1 MKYFSIFILLISL
14 TISCNVAHKK
24 ISDQQK
30 GKIMF
35 TSKRDGNFEVYLMD
49 DDSTNVVNLTNNAST
64 DYGLNW
70 SPDGK
75 HILFY
80 SNRSG
85 NEDVWRINSDG
96 TNPINLT
103 NATSN
108 ERSATY
114 SPDGK
119 TIAFISDRDEKTS
132 DLYLMNAD
140 GSDVKRITTN
150 KLYCESP
157 VWTKDGKNIL
167 FTLEVKDVIKEAKKD
182 NKDRK
187 SKNTKKNKK
196 TTKEKKEDTSFN
208 GELFMVNVNG
218 NNQRRLTYRS
228 GFDSGAS
235 ISPNGKKIAFYG
247 KSEAGFTD
255 IYIMTMNG
263 TEIQN
268 LTNDQAEDYSPS
280 WSPDGNWISFT
291 SGNSTNYDIWKIN
304 VDTKE
309 RIRLTSN
316 PKRDETPY
324 FKP

>member
-1 MKYFSIFILLISL
+1 MKYLPTFILLVSL
-14 TISCNVAHKK
+14 TVSCNVAHKK
-24 ISDQQK
+24 ITDKNK

-35 TSKRDGNFEVYLMD
+35 TSKRDGNFDVYLMN
-49 DDSTNVVNLTNNAST
+49 DDSTNVVNLTNDPST

-85 NEDVWRINSDG
+85 NEEIWRMNPDG
-96 TNPINLT
+96 SNPVNLT
-103 NATSN
+103 NAPSN

-119 TIAFISDRDEKTS
+119 KIVFISDRDEKTN

-150 KLYCESP
+150 KSYCESP
-157 VWTKDGKNIL
+157 VWTKDGQNIV
-167 FTLEVKDVIKEAKKD
+167 FTLEIKEVFKDVKKD
-182 NKDRK
+182 NKV
-187 SKNTKKNKK
+187 KKNKK
-196 TTKEKKEDTSFN
+196 GKKDKKVAKEKDEVVLN
-208 GELFMVNVNG
+208 GELFMVNING
-218 NNQRRLTYRS
+218 NNLRRMTYKS
-228 GFDSGAS
+228 GFDSGAA
-235 ISPNGKKIAFYG
+235 ISPNGKKIAFYS
-247 KSEAGFTD
+247 KSEAGFMD
-255 IYIMTMNG
+255 IYIMTING
-263 TEIQN
+263 TEIHN

-304 VDTKE
+304 IHTKE